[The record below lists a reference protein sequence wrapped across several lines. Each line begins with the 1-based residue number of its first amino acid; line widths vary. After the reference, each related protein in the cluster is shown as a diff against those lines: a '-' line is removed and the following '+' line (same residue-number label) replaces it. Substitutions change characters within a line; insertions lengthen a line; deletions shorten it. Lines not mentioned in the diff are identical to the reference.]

1 MSRKTL
7 IYLFPTLAGITWGI
21 AIVGAKVIGNYGFS
35 SIEITFLRFFM
46 ASIVFIP
53 ILIVLAI
60 RERGKHI
67 PSDRR
72 VWLDILGLSITGVA
86 ANNTIFYFGLERT
99 TSSVASLIVGI
110 APLSAVVF
118 ARIFLKE
125 ELTARKIIALILG
138 ISGVVFIVGL
148 EDTGMIVGNLFIIVA
163 VTIWGSSF
171 VFSKRASQSG
181 LSAIAITAWSEIVGT
196 ALLIPFVIN
205 GSVFSKFSQTTFELI
220 WWLFFLGILS
230 SVFAYILYY
239 FAVSKLGSGKISIN
253 LNLIPIAGAITAWF
267 VFGDTLSV
275 FAILGIILVIAGVL
289 TIQSEQWRS
298 SQASIHKSK
307 KETG

>member
-7 IYLFPTLAGITWGI
+7 IYLFPTLAGIAWGI
-21 AIVGAKVIGNYGFS
+21 GVVGAKVIGNYGFS

-60 RERGKHI
+60 RERGKYI

-99 TSSVASLIVGI
+99 TSSIASLIVGI

-220 WWLFFLGILS
+220 WWLFFLGIVS

-239 FAVSKLGSGKISIN
+239 FAVSRLGSGKISIN

-298 SQASIHKSK
+298 PQTSIHKSK